1 MQEYKL
7 QLLESIAQTSKS
19 STTSPL
25 SAQPA
30 AACMTGYSLS
40 NGWQRRMK
48 PELCGQMSSEYGSEN
63 QVSEATPVQPHS
75 WVALKTPVVVG
86 GNPPAGC
93 ERDHPLYMEREVA
106 RIGRGL

>member
-1 MQEYKL
+1 MHEYKL

-19 STTSPL
+19 STTSPP
-25 SAQPA
+25 SAQPVA
-30 AACMTGYSLS
+30 AYMMGYSLS

-48 PELCGQMSSEYGSEN
+48 PELCCQMSSEYGSEN
-63 QVSEATPVQPHS
+63 QVSKATTVQPHS
-75 WVALKTPVVVG
+75 WVALKTPVVG